1 MEFFHQYNYKRVPG
15 EVNDLASMT
24 VPGMAYKMS
33 ELLSMYTK
41 PDINLNLPYTDEE
54 LPLSVDLTDLEDLKR
69 HIDITQESLK
79 KTPVK
84 ADTPPDPPQ

>member
-1 MEFFHQYNYKRVPG
+1 MEFVHQYNYKRAPG

-41 PDINLNLPYTDEE
+41 PDINMNLPYTEEE
-54 LPLSVDLTDLEDLKR
+54 LPRAVDLSDLEDLKR
-69 HIDITQESLK
+69 HIDITSESLK
-79 KTPVK
+79 KTPPK
-84 ADTPPDPPQ
+84 EEAPPEPQQ